1 MGEGDVTK
9 VICKARSVIYL
20 KGFLRFKK
28 KKAFEK
34 EVLSKILQKSP
45 FKKGIPNQD

>member
-9 VICKARSVIYL
+9 VICKARSVINL
-20 KGFLRFKK
+20 KSVLRFK

-45 FKKGIPNQD
+45 FKKGIPNKD

>member
-1 MGEGDVTK
+1 M
-9 VICKARSVIYL
+9 ICKAISVINL
-20 KGFLRFKK
+20 KGVLRFKK

-34 EVLSKILQKSP
+34 AFLSKILQKSP